1 MTLFISDSLIQ
12 IFIYWS
18 DMAFLLFFVTYS
30 SDSLPRG
37 SLILRMKLAAFVF
50 MHGRKF
56 YLKRFTQKLQLIV
69 LVSYI
74 RPDKV
79 KMTHDRY
86 FNRWQICHTLF
97 FMLAFLII
105 ISAIWLHLLSF
116 NFVFCI
122 VVTVNNKVS
131 PKSSTWCRYEW
142 VSRVGPCVFTDSR
155 LSFSP
160 CF

>member
-1 MTLFISDSLIQ
+1 
-12 IFIYWS
+12 
-18 DMAFLLFFVTYS
+18 MAFLLLFVTYS

-37 SLILRMKLAAFVF
+37 SLILRTKLLAFVF

-56 YLKRFTQKLQLIV
+56 DLKRFTQKRQLIV

-79 KMTHDRY
+79 KMTSRSVFQQMADLSR
-86 FNRWQICHTLF
+86 ILF

-105 ISAIWLHLLSF
+105 ISAVWLHLLSF

-122 VVTVNNKVS
+122 VVTVNNKV
-131 PKSSTWCRYEW
+131 
-142 VSRVGPCVFTDSR
+142 VHFG
-155 LSFSP
+155 
-160 CF
+160 

>member
-1 MTLFISDSLIQ
+1 
-12 IFIYWS
+12 
-18 DMAFLLFFVTYS
+18 MAFLLFFVTYS

-79 KMTHDRY
+79 KMTHHDRY
-86 FNRWQICHTLF
+86 FNRWQISHIIFHANIFNYYFCYLV
-97 FMLAFLII
+97 AF
-105 ISAIWLHLLSF
+105 
-116 NFVFCI
+116 I
-122 VVTVNNKVS
+122 VV
-131 PKSSTWCRYEW
+131 
-142 VSRVGPCVFTDSR
+142 
-155 LSFSP
+155 
-160 CF
+160 